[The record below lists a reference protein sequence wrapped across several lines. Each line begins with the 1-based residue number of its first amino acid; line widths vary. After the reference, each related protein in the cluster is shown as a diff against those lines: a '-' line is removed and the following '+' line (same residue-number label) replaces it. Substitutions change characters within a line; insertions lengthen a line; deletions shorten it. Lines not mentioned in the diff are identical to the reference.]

1 MGDYSRVQVIEKVR
15 AGEPLERADL
25 RHAKLGQAELKNARM
40 RRADLEGANLEAAM
54 MQKANLASACL
65 RDAYMVGANLEGASL
80 KKADLEGANLKG
92 ANLTKADLSRANLEG
107 ANLEGAKLNGAR
119 LTSAQLEQANL
130 GGAELVGAELTNAD
144 MHGSYLGG
152 TKLVKAD
159 LRFAKMDGAN
169 LEEADL
175 SHANLIESNLR
186 KAYCDG
192 ARFTSA
198 LLERALLDHSAL
210 NKVDFQ
216 NADLRGSSLR
226 EAQVKGS
233 NLTGAKLAGMDATP
247 EQLAEVQAEWVD
259 FSTKTNEVKVQGDEL
274 VSYFTKLKSG
284 APVLPPDM
292 LETFVNTGAASDT
305 GNRYFGEGD
314 VLRNAALE
322 FGEKAQVMI
331 QSRFENCTITLV
343 EGAKLTIGHK
353 GALNGCSIEGAGDI
367 VVQGSFCKEGDAP
380 AILGAKRLVVGN
392 SGSII
397 GTVEQHPDLTHF
409 GFERGC
415 KMDLKIVRA

>member
-1 MGDYSRVQVIEKVR
+1 MGDYSRVQVVEKVR

-80 KKADLEGANLKG
+80 KKADLEGANLKN
-92 ANLTKADLSRANLEG
+92 ANLQKADLSRANLEG
-107 ANLEGAKLNGAR
+107 ANLEGAKINGAR
-119 LTSAQLEQANL
+119 LTSAQLEQANM
-130 GGAELVGAELTNAD
+130 GGAEMVGVELTNAD
-144 MHGSYLGG
+144 LHDAYLGG
-152 TKLVKAD
+152 AKLAKAD

-175 SHANLIESNLR
+175 SHANLTESNLR

-192 ARFTSA
+192 ANFTSA
-198 LLERALLDHSAL
+198 LLERALLDKSAL
-210 NKVDFQ
+210 NKANFQ

-226 EAQVKGS
+226 EAKVTGAKM
-233 NLTGAKLAGMDATP
+233 TGAKLAGCDATP
-247 EQLAEVQAEWVD
+247 EQLAEVNAEWVD
-259 FSTKTNEVKVQGDEL
+259 FSTKTNKVKIKGPEL
-274 VSYFTKLKSG
+274 VDYFTKLKGG
-284 APVLPPDM
+284 APVLPPEM
-292 LETFVNTGAASDT
+292 LETFVNTGAPTDT

-322 FGEKAQVMI
+322 FGEKAQVLI
-331 QSRFENCTITLV
+331 QSRFENCTIVLV
-343 EGAKLTIGHK
+343 EGAKLTVGQQ
-353 GALNGCSIEGAGDI
+353 GTLNGCSIEGAGD
-367 VVQGSFCKEGDAP
+367 VVIQGSFCKDGEGP
-380 AILGAKRLVVGN
+380 SIMGAKRLVVGN

-397 GTVEQHPDLTHF
+397 GTVEQHEELTLF